1 VLFESGDDISDL
13 MANLEKIRER
23 EKYLRHL
30 REKLEKRM
38 NI

>member
-1 VLFESGDDISDL
+1 

-38 NI
+38 NIWLILIE